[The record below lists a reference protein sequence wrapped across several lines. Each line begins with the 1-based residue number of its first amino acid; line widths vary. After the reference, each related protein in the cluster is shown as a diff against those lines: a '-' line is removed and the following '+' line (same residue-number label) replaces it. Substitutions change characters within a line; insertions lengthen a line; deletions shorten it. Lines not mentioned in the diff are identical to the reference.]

1 MTRLFDGER
10 IAEITMID
18 WDKNTNEATPDWSA
32 DFFEVGGLE
41 YDEEHNAY
49 KVEDVDYCL
58 EMAEDWSR
66 ADGDFFD
73 DAVPEDWSRADG
85 DFFDDAVPENIE
97 RQVFA
102 EVFSAEKH
110 YFLVDDATHSLG
122 RFETMLIDADND
134 DDAIRKAEFR
144 VSYLTPKELAKRD
157 AVYLIYTGYGESPDF
172 PDLDNARTVKEFK

>member
-10 IAEITMID
+10 IAEITMRD

-66 ADGDFFD
+66 ADGDF
-73 DAVPEDWSRADG
+73 S
-85 DFFDDAVPENIE
+85 DDAVPENIE

-102 EVFSAEKH
+102 DVFSAEKH

-122 RFETMLIDADND
+122 RFETMLIDANSD